1 MVDEAGVLVGKAVVV
16 LPPDMAR
23 QQIVERGDRS
33 TPFDVAAD
41 LQPFRMLVEH
51 GIDDV
56 DEGLVAGEEAVPA
69 GQQIAFEPALA
80 LVLAQHLHHPP
91 VGGEMVVVR

>member
-1 MVDEAGVLVGKAVVV
+1 MS
-16 LPPDMAR
+16 
-23 QQIVERGDRS
+23 I
-33 TPFDVAAD
+33 AD

-56 DEGLVAGEEAVPA
+56 DEGLVAGEEAVAA

-80 LVLAQHLHHPP
+80 LVLAEHLHHAS
-91 VGGEMVVVR
+91 VGREMVVVRITSRRPRRGS